1 MNSIDLLGLIATCF
15 TTSSFI
21 PQVWQIWK
29 TRDVSAISL
38 HTYVIITFGLALWL
52 LYGILKSDLPLI
64 VANSMMTFLTGA
76 ITVMKIRFSK
86 TA

>member
-15 TTSSFI
+15 TTSSFV

-38 HTYVIITFGLALWL
+38 PTYLIITFGLVLWL
-52 LYGILKSDLPLI
+52 VYGVLKNDLPLI
-64 VANSMMTFLTGA
+64 VANAMMVVLTSS
-76 ITVMKIRFSK
+76 ITIMKIKFDK
-86 TA
+86 KA